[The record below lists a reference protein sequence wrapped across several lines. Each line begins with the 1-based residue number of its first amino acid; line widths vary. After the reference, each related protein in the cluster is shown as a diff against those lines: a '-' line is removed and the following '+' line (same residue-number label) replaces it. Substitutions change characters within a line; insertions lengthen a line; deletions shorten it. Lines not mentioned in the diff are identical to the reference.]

1 MREDRSGG
9 ERYRGRRGMIDAE
22 VAMLLAEA
30 MGYGGWEA
38 LPDDEA

>member
-30 MGYGGWEA
+30 MGHEGWEA